1 MTSYCNRPRASR
13 VSRRARLAAMSHS
26 PWHRL
31 NATLTLAVAIFAVL
45 VACASVTDVF
55 HACAPTSSMPFMS
68 RSPIVRVVDYE
79 RFARVAD
86 SRDEAV
92 VRLEVD
98 YDLSSCA
105 SWNTKMVF
113 AHVTVSWETETRGV
127 NEATIWDDAVKFD
140 RWESAESK
148 AKRLRKQGVIR
159 AKYKLRSVDE
169 RLSGRGM
176 EVKLRWAVTPRAG
189 RIWRGETSTSNATF
203 PVEYLNVGGDGQRA
217 RAAPR
222 TPGMP

>member
-1 MTSYCNRPRASR
+1 MGERASPPCPTPR
-13 VSRRARLAAMSHS
+13 GTASTPRSRS
-26 PWHRL
+26 P
-31 NATLTLAVAIFAVL
+31 T
-45 VACASVTDVF
+45 
-55 HACAPTSSMPFMS
+55 PSMPFMS

-140 RWESAESK
+140 RWA
-148 AKRLRKQGVIR
+148 
-159 AKYKLRSVDE
+159 
-169 RLSGRGM
+169 
-176 EVKLRWAVTPRAG
+176 
-189 RIWRGETSTSNATF
+189 
-203 PVEYLNVGGDGQRA
+203 
-217 RAAPR
+217 
-222 TPGMP
+222 

>member
-1 MTSYCNRPRASR
+1 M
-13 VSRRARLAAMSHS
+13 
-26 PWHRL
+26 
-31 NATLTLAVAIFAVL
+31 
-45 VACASVTDVF
+45 
-55 HACAPTSSMPFMS
+55 
-68 RSPIVRVVDYE
+68 
-79 RFARVAD
+79 
-86 SRDEAV
+86 
-92 VRLEVD
+92 RLEVD

-148 AKRLRKQGVIR
+148 AKKLRKQGVIR